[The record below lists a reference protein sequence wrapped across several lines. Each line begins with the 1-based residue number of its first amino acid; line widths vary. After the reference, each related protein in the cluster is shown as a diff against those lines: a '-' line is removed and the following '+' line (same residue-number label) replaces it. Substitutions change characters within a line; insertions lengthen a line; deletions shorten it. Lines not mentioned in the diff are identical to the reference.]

1 MTGSHHHHDGR
12 LAWLAAALLG
22 TLAAAPEAYAQE
34 PAPPAQA
41 ETAPRRAVALVRI
54 ALPLTGTA
62 DAIAKARLQRA
73 VDRLLAEPAEKDRRP
88 LLVIELQPEP
98 DGGESE
104 FERAL
109 SLARFLVDDEMA
121 RVKTLAYLPDT
132 VEGHA
137 VLVALACEEIAMA
150 PEAQLG
156 RAAAGEDASRP
167 IGAGIRGSYQ
177 QIAETRRTAPPAIAT
192 AMVDRSAELIRV
204 ESDRGVEYALR
215 DEVETLRND
224 RAIISEEVIAPAGT
238 LAVFTGREAREEGLA
253 KYLVSDR
260 DALARA
266 LAVPGAALLE
276 DEALAGDWRPVMV
289 DLGGPL
295 TTRAAKRIE
304 NLLGDQLE
312 RHEVNWIGLRIDSS
326 TGDLNAALRLAQTL
340 AELGD
345 GEARTVAYVPKR
357 AEGPAALVALACD
370 QLVMQTGAVLRGAKP
385 EGAQD
390 EAAEIEDPEPD
401 DPVPDDQDE
410 PIGEENAEAPEAA
423 DEEQA
428 PLDVVGRRVGEALE
442 RLANDGD
449 DPLAA
454 ARATIRDNL
463 APACGRS
470 WSVLMAAIDP
480 AIELSTYTN
489 RSTGAER
496 LYSPEEI
503 EALPDGPDW
512 RRGAALKPADK
523 ALSLTAERASEFGVA
538 WRQVEQF
545 DDLQALYGF
554 DDPPPTAEPNWA
566 LELVEALASP
576 GLAALLLVIGVVGMY
591 LELNTPGLGLGGFIA
606 TVALGLFFW
615 SKFLDGT
622 ADWLE
627 VLLFVMGLVFVLIEL
642 IVLPGFGVFGLGGAL
657 LIVASLVLASQ
668 TFILPQTESQLA
680 ELRNSLATVA
690 GAGVIVMLGF
700 LLLRQYLPQS
710 PLFRH
715 AMLGPL
721 DEADRIEL
729 DRREQL
735 ADYGHLVGKRG
746 VATTD
751 LLPAGRAEIDG
762 EPVDVLSQGEP
773 IERGDAIEV
782 LEAHANRVVVR
793 RVNA

>member
-1 MTGSHHHHDGR
+1 MIGPQPRRNRR

-22 TLAAAPEAYAQE
+22 PLAWGVVARAQEAAPAPDEA
-34 PAPPAQA
+34 APP
-41 ETAPRRAVALVRI
+41 RREVALVRI
-54 ALPLTGTA
+54 TLPLTGAA
-62 DAIAKARLQRA
+62 DAIAKSRLQRA
-73 VDRLLAEPAEKDRRP
+73 VDRLLAEPAEENRRP
-88 LLVIELQPEP
+88 LLVIELESEP

-137 VLVALACEEIAMA
+137 VLIALACEEIAMA

-177 QIAETRRTAPPAIAT
+177 EIAETRRTAPPAIAT
-192 AMVDRSAELIRV
+192 AMVDRSAELVRV

-215 DEVETLRND
+215 DDIEKLRAD

-238 LAVFTGREAREEGLA
+238 LAIFTGREAREEGLA

-289 DLGGPL
+289 DLDGPL
-295 TTRAAKRIE
+295 TARAAKRIE
-304 NLLGDQLE
+304 NLLGDQLD

-370 QLVMQTGAVLRGAKP
+370 QLVMQSGAVLRGA
-385 EGAQD
+385 
-390 EAAEIEDPEPD
+390 EPD
-401 DPVPDDQDE
+401 
-410 PIGEENAEAPEAA
+410 AA
-423 DEEQA
+423 DEEPAEVEA
-428 PLDVVGRRVGEALE
+428 PEPAAEVEDDDDADEDGPADEEEPPLEQVGRRVGEALE
-442 RLANDGD
+442 RLAGDAD

-463 APACGRS
+463 APACGRG
-470 WSVLMAAIDP
+470 WSLLAAAIDP
-480 AIELSTYTN
+480 AIELSSYTN

-496 LYSPEEI
+496 LFSPEEL

-523 ALSLTAERASEFGVA
+523 ALSLTAEQATEFGVS
-538 WRQVEQF
+538 WQQVEQF
-545 DDLQALYGF
+545 DDLQTLYGF
-554 DDPPPTAEPNWA
+554 ADPPPTAEPNWA

-576 GLAALLLVIGVVGMY
+576 GLAALLLVIGIVGMY

-642 IVLPGFGVFGLGGAL
+642 IVLPGFGVFGLGGSL

-668 TFILPQTESQLA
+668 TFILPQTESQLT

-690 GAGVIVMLGF
+690 GAGVVVMLGF

-735 ADYGHLVGKRG
+735 ADYEHLVGKRG

-751 LLPAGRAEIDG
+751 LLPAGGAEIEG
-762 EPVDVLSQGEP
+762 EPVDVISQGEP

-782 LEAHANRVVVR
+782 LEAHANRIVVR